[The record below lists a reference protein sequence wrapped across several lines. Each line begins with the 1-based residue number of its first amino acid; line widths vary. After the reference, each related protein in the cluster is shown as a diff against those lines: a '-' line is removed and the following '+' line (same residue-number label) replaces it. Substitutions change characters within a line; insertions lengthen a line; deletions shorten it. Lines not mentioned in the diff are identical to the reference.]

1 MSAIQ
6 LAVTRAAASTVLITD
21 LSIDAADAGVI
32 LDALYGGA
40 SGTPAYHDKDSR
52 ALRTLCE
59 ARIGAANTQAF
70 FAALSLDY

>member
-1 MSAIQ
+1 MSSIT
-6 LAVTRAAASTVLITD
+6 LSTTRTAASTVLITD
-21 LSIDAADAGVI
+21 LSVDAADAGVI

-40 SGTPAYHDKDSR
+40 SGTPMYRDKDSR

-59 ARIGAANTQAF
+59 SRIGASNTQAF